1 MFINFW
7 YAAEFSNR
15 LTTEPLKVRLL
26 SHDFVLFRDA
36 EGRAHCL
43 SDTCVH
49 RGGSLSGG
57 KLKQNC
63 VQCPYHGWRFDSDG
77 RCQAIPSLGPDHKVP
92 PRARV
97 DAYPTDERY
106 GLIFVFLGDLPAEE
120 RPPLMTV
127 DEWDTDGWRSTTL
140 DYYWQANY
148 QRIIENGLDP
158 AHNEFVHPTHGMS
171 GEDPDYRVNEL
182 HMNQEPWGWSFMH
195 TYRGT
200 STKSFLTRFNEKKR
214 VPPKAGTG
222 HHGPNQMV
230 TKIHINDTKWL
241 HQYIYE
247 SPIDEFHTRG
257 FLINMRNFVLPKAL
271 DKAVS
276 KRNMIVAEQDRVVV
290 ERLAPARTP
299 RRGPTELLMQA
310 DRIVALYRERMLEWE
325 YRGWR
330 LDVDAMNHTRAE
342 GGVVTVIPSPA
353 RREGGGWVLDPAPLL
368 PQQLD
373 KLGANTTD
381 VA

>member
-7 YAAEFSNR
+7 YAAEYSKR
-15 LTTEPLKVRLL
+15 VIDEPLRVRML
-26 SHDFVLFRDA
+26 SHDFVLFRD
-36 EGRAHCL
+36 EQGTVKCL

-49 RGGSLSGG
+49 RGASLSSG
-57 KLKQNC
+57 KLSKNC
-63 VQCPYHGWRFDSDG
+63 VQCPYHGWRFDGDG
-77 RCQAIPSLGPDHKVP
+77 RCQAIPSLGPGHKVP

-97 DAYPTDERY
+97 DAYPTLERY
-106 GLIFVFLGDLPAEE
+106 GLVFVFLGDLPAEQ
-120 RPPLMTV
+120 RPPIMAV
-127 DEWDTDGWRSTTL
+127 EEWEADGWRETTL

-182 HMNQEPWGWSFMH
+182 RMQEEAWGWSFMH

-200 STKSFLTRFNEKKR
+200 STKSFLTRFNEKKT
-214 VPPKAGTG
+214 VAPEAGTG

-230 TKIHINDTKWL
+230 TKIHINETKWL

-247 SPIDEFHTRG
+247 TPIDEFHTHG
-257 FLINMRNFVLPKAL
+257 FLVNMRNFVLPKIL
-271 DKAVS
+271 DRAVS
-276 KRNMIVAEQDRVVV
+276 KRNMLVAEQDRVIV
-290 ERLAPARTP
+290 ERLAPQRTP
-299 RRGPTELLMQA
+299 RRAPTELLMPA
-310 DRIVALYRERMLEWE
+310 DKIVALYRQRMREWE

-330 LDVDAMNHTRAE
+330 LDVEALNRRRERGDN
-342 GGVVTVIPSPA
+342 VTVIPSPA
-353 RREGGGWVLDPAPLL
+353 RRESSAWVLDPAPLL
-368 PQQLD
+368 PAQPERLKAAD
-373 KLGANTTD
+373 TA